1 MSRYGWSSVIM
12 NRTRYSELFR
22 AADVCV
28 VSSLHDGMNLVAKEF
43 VAARDDERGVLVL
56 SHFAGASRE
65 LSEALIVNP
74 YDAHGLGQA
83 INEALRMPMKEQRE
97 RMRLMRSLV
106 KERNVYRWAGHILLD
121 AARYRKR
128 QRVLDLVEQRPAD

>member
-1 MSRYGWSSVIM
+1 M
-12 NRTRYSELFR
+12 
-22 AADVCV
+22 
-28 VSSLHDGMNLVAKEF
+28 
-43 VAARDDERGVLVL
+43 LVL

-74 YDAHGLGQA
+74 YDAHGLGEA
-83 INEALRMPMKEQRE
+83 IDQALRMPINEQRE

-106 KERNVYRWAGHILLD
+106 KERNVYRWAGQMLLD

-128 QRVLDLVEQRPAD
+128 KRVLDLVEQRPLD